1 MKSVVKNNPDSYSIN
16 NVSGRAK
23 IYEYNGVKLKG
34 TWEVKIATVLD
45 KYNIKWS
52 NNIKPFNYYWNNN
65 WHLYFPD
72 FYLEEYNLY
81 LEVKGYQRYRDIE
94 KWKVLNNLIVV
105 KKYDI
110 KKITIDD
117 TYLQKYILEF
127 KNKKY

>member
-1 MKSVVKNNPDSYSIN
+1 MKIVVKNNPDSYSVN

-23 IYEYNGVKLKG
+23 IYEHNGVKLKG
-34 TWEVKIATVLD
+34 TWEVKIATILD

-52 NNIKPFNYYWNNN
+52 NDIKPFNYYWNNN

-72 FYLEEYNLY
+72 FYLEEYDIY
-81 LEVKGYQRYRDIE
+81 IEVKGYQRDRDIE
-94 KWKVLNNLIVV
+94 KWKVLDNLIVI

-117 TYLQKYILEF
+117 NYLKKHILEY
-127 KNKKY
+127 KNND